1 MDPWEE
7 MLRLLAE
14 EPEMKKRWL
23 SKEEEPEKP
32 KGEEFEVEK
41 SQSPKAEPA
50 QSPKSRE
57 QSVTVPD
64 RLQGQQDGAREN
76 SILFRQEDSQ
86 LDQAATPKKQEN
98 GPGRTGTLFREQT
111 SRTSGGKEKEDQP
124 EALISHLRPEI
135 TGESGQPPETIHS
148 LGKTAAESKKEAGLT
163 EEQVLALLDRY
174 LTEEFLAMGGEL
186 LGND

>member
-14 EPEMKKRWL
+14 EPEMEKRRF
-23 SKEEEPEKP
+23 P
-32 KGEEFEVEK
+32 KGEESEAEK
-41 SQSPKAEPA
+41 GQSPKTEPA

-57 QSVTVPD
+57 QTVAVPN
-64 RLQGQQDGAREN
+64 RLQGQQDGAEEN
-76 SILFRQEDSQ
+76 RILSRQEDSQ
-86 LDQAATPKKQEN
+86 MDQAATLKRQEN
-98 GPGRTGTLFREQT
+98 GPGQTGTLFREQA
-111 SRTSGGKEKEDQP
+111 SRTSDGKKKEDQP
-124 EALISHLRPEI
+124 AALISHLRPEV
-135 TGESGQPPETIHS
+135 TGESGQLPETVHS
-148 LGKTAAESKKEAGLT
+148 LGKTAAESKRETGLT